1 MPGIDERRANLLHE
15 DMSRPFRLLLPLA
28 SAVLALGFSACVGT
42 VYDRMYSNKK
52 SHFKAPQQAKEASA
66 ADILGAVDSST
77 PTTPGAGMPMEGM
90 PVEGLPPADPAGLPP
105 PPPGDIP
112 GLPPAM
118 PADPA
123 AAPMVPPPL

>member
-15 DMSRPFRLLLPLA
+15 GMSRPFRLLLPLA

-42 VYDRMYSNKK
+42 VYDRMYSYEKT
-52 SHFKAPQQAKEASA
+52 HYKAPQQAKEASA
-66 ADILGAVDSST
+66 ADILGAVDSSA
-77 PTTPGAGMPMEGM
+77 PTTPPAGAP
-90 PVEGLPPADPAGLPP
+90 EGLPPADPAGALPP
-105 PPPGDIP
+105 PAGDIP

-118 PADPA
+118 PADPT